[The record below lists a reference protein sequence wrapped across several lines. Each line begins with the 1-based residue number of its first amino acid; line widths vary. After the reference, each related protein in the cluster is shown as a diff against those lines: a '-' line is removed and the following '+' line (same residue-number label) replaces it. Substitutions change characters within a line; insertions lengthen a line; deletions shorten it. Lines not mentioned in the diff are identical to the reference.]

1 MHAEVRLLE
10 KAERRQIENIY
21 NESQRW
27 RGLAA
32 DDLARMVD
40 ALVML
45 TLPYSFGTPFLRTAS
60 RGAPI
65 TLVSRTPAPLLPG

>member
-10 KAERRQIENIY
+10 KAERRQIENSY

-40 ALVML
+40 APVML
-45 TLPYSFGTPFLRTAS
+45 SLPYSSGTPFLHCKPRSTYNS
-60 RGAPI
+60 G
-65 TLVSRTPAPLLPG
+65 